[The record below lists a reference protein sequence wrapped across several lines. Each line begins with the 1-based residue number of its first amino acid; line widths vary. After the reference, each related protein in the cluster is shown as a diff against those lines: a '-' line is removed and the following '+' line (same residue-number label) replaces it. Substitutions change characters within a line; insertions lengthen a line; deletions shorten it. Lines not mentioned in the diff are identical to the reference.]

1 MKEITLDNFYYFFII
16 EKNKIMNAFIA
27 AVIDKK
33 TILIANDGRLLKKSF
48 LGFIIL
54 MTAFQT
60 NALGEIVRQVLVDAY
75 LQVSVFVGFTLFIF
89 IGMDALTKFNITYI
103 LEKTKKVHVIMASLS
118 GAIPGCGGAIV
129 VVTQYIQ
136 GRISFGSLVAVL
148 TATMGDAA
156 FLLLATEP
164 KTGFLI
170 FTLGALVGALSGY
183 LVDLLHGESYL
194 QGDSKIKVEFQKL
207 KKTFVSR
214 FNIFWSLIFLPGFV
228 IGLFVASQV
237 DVDKILN
244 IPKDYSLVSFLGLS
258 GAILSIFMWS
268 LNPLSDF
275 QCSTDR
281 TRNLLPRVVDT
292 TNFVTTWVICG
303 FLVFELFMYFTSIDL
318 EIFFNIWLP
327 FVPLVAILFGFLPGC
342 GPQIIVTTF
351 YLNGYIPL
359 SAEIGNAI
367 SNDGDAL
374 FPAIALAPKAAIIAT
389 LYSAVPAIIF
399 AYGFMLFFE

>member
-1 MKEITLDNFYYFFII
+1 MI
-16 EKNKIMNAFIA
+16 
-27 AVIDKK
+27 
-33 TILIANDGRLLKKSF
+33 
-48 LGFIIL
+48 
-54 MTAFQT
+54 AFQT

-89 IGMDALTKFNITYI
+89 IGLDALTKFNIAYI
-103 LEKTKKVHVIMASLS
+103 LDKTKKFHVMMASLL

-156 FLLLATEP
+156 FLLLAAEP
-164 KTGFLI
+164 KTGLLI
-170 FTLGALVGALSGY
+170 FTLGAFVGALTGY
-183 LVDLLHGESYL
+183 VVDFFHGKSYL
-194 QGDSKIKVEFQKL
+194 QGNSKIKVEFQKL

-214 FNIFWSLIFLPGFV
+214 FNFFWSLIFLPGFI
-228 IGLFVASQV
+228 IGLLVASQV
-237 DVDKILN
+237 DVDKLFN
-244 IPKDYSLVSFLGLS
+244 IPKDYSLVSFIGLS

-281 TRNLLPRVVDT
+281 TRSFVPRVVDT
-292 TNFVTTWVICG
+292 TNFVTLWVICG
-303 FLVFELFMYFTSIDL
+303 FLMFELFMYFTSIDL
-318 EIFFNIWLP
+318 KAFFNIWLP
-327 FVPLVAILFGFLPGC
+327 LVPLVAILFGFLPGC

-399 AYGFMLFFE
+399 AYSFMFFLE